1 MAVNGIGPPDD
12 GDRNATAGSVHGGF
26 PEGIG
31 QFEPVLHRGVALAVG
46 LDAAPVE
53 HRAEAVLP
61 DILGCQISDLA
72 LDDLADQGDQA
83 DTRSQML
90 SHLVP
95 EQFKGNGEGLSPN
108 LYLRL
113 LQLTDYISG
122 MTDSYAVSIYKKITG
137 ISLPGG

>member
-1 MAVNGIGPPDD
+1 MVEVQAAGFQVIG
-12 GDRNATAGSVHGGF
+12 
-26 PEGIG
+26 
-31 QFEPVLHRGVALAVG
+31 
-46 LDAAPVE
+46 
-53 HRAEAVLP
+53 
-61 DILGCQISDLA
+61 DLLERFIQS
-72 LDDLADQGDQA
+72 LDDLAEQGDQA
-83 DTRSQML
+83 DARSQML

-95 EQFKGNGEGLSPN
+95 EQFKGSGEGLSPN